1 MGLALRAGRPGEKE
15 SAEEGDAGGEGET
28 QESGDETFLQ
38 ARAGHEEG
46 AHHDRVERENA
57 EEKRDR
63 SGEFE

>member
-1 MGLALRAGRPGEKE
+1 MGLSLRAGGPGEKE

-46 AHHDRVERENA
+46 ADRDPVERHEA
-57 EEKRDR
+57 KEEGK
-63 SGEFE
+63 SAG